1 MLARDREALILQ
13 AIRGLYDA
21 VLDPGQGSRGFEALC
36 SVVDG
41 KHFIFFTEDTHAHR
55 LQHFTSLGVGSDYI
69 RRLAMAVDAK
79 LHSPS
84 RLQMSPGCVRPGQG
98 LWLDQPYRDSAYYNE
113 VVRPDGGYDGLV
125 TVPFRKGRHSAF
137 LVIGRMKGQPDFE
150 DADARMIQPVIS
162 HLANATKIRLRL
174 EQAELAA
181 RQAHRAFDL
190 LDLGVFILDAEL
202 RPSFL
207 NKYAETLVRASDGLC
222 FSRGV
227 LSTAA
232 AQTARTLRRT
242 IKNAIDLQGY
252 RGQAHVDEVY
262 DAAPEVEIP
271 RPSGRPALISTVMP
285 LGVEN
290 SERFLMPAAHAIM
303 FVKQPDEKPHLD
315 LDKLANVFGLSARQA
330 ALTGLLAQG
339 ATLADAAAALG
350 VGFETARWH
359 LRTTFDRTGAR
370 RQVDLVRL
378 VLQTMASVPTVR

>member
-1 MLARDREALILQ
+1 MLSRDREALILQ

-21 VLDPGQGSRGFEALC
+21 VLDPDQGSRGFEALC
-36 SVVDG
+36 RVVDG

-55 LQHFTSLGVGSDYI
+55 LQHFTAFGVGPGYA

-84 RLQMSPGCVRPGQG
+84 RLRMPPGCVRPGQS

-137 LVIGRMKGQPDFE
+137 LVIGRMQGQPDFE
-150 DADARMIQPVIS
+150 DADARLIQPVIS
-162 HLANATKIRLRL
+162 HLANATQIRLRL

-202 RPSFL
+202 RPIFL
-207 NKYAETLVRASDGLC
+207 NKYAEALVRASDGLC

-232 AQTARTLRRT
+232 APTTKTLRRAV
-242 IKNAIDLQGY
+242 KNAIDLQGY
-252 RGQAHVDEVY
+252 RGQADVDEVY
-262 DAAPEVEIP
+262 DAVPELEIP
-271 RPSGRPALISTVMP
+271 RPSGRPAMISTVMP

-290 SERFLMPAAHAIM
+290 SERFLMPPGYAIM
-303 FVKQPDEKPHLD
+303 FVRQPDEKSRLD
-315 LDKLANVFGLSARQA
+315 LGKLANVFGLSVRQA

-339 ATLADAAAALG
+339 ATLVDAAAALG
-350 VGFETARWH
+350 IGFETARWH
-359 LRTTFDRTGAR
+359 LRMTFDKTGTR

-378 VLQTMASVPTVR
+378 VLQTMASVSTVS

>member
-1 MLARDREALILQ
+1 MLSRDREALILQ

-21 VLDPGQGSRGFEALC
+21 VLDPDQGRRGFEALC
-36 SVVDG
+36 RVVDG
-41 KHFIFFTEDTHAHR
+41 KHFIFFTEDVQAHR
-55 LQHFTSLGVGSDYI
+55 LQHFTSLGVGPDYA

-79 LHSPS
+79 WHSPS
-84 RLQMSPGCVRPGQG
+84 RLRMSPGCIRPGQS
-98 LWLDQPYRDSAYYNE
+98 LWLDQPYRDSTYYNE

-137 LVIGRMKGQPDFE
+137 LVIGRMQGQPDFD
-150 DADARMIQPVIS
+150 DADAHLIQPVIS
-162 HLANATKIRLRL
+162 HLANAMRIRLRL
-174 EQAELAA
+174 EQVEFAA

-207 NKYAETLVRASDGLC
+207 NKRAEALVRASDGLC

-232 AQTARTLRRT
+232 APTTTILRRAV
-242 IKNAIDLQGY
+242 KNAIGLQRY
-252 RGQAHVDEVY
+252 RGQADVEEVY
-262 DAAPEVEIP
+262 DAVSELEIA
-271 RPSGRPALISTVMP
+271 RPSGRPPLISTVMP

-290 SERFLMPAAHAIM
+290 SERLLMPPAHAIV
-303 FVKQPDEKPHLD
+303 FVKQPDDKPRLD
-315 LDKLANVFGLSARQA
+315 LDRLANIFGLSPRQA

-350 VGFETARWH
+350 IGFETARWH
-359 LRTTFDRTGAR
+359 LRTTFDKTGTR

-378 VLQTMASVPTVR
+378 VLQTRAPVSA